1 MTTLHIHLGNK
12 KTQKDCLGI
21 IGDMPGAM
29 FTSGKYLSQLPNS
42 TVMMQK
48 ILDTK
53 IFGLFVDRGM
63 DQTACSILL
72 EVIQKREAGDK
83 KTLVIT
89 SKGYPLPKEVSLSF
103 AGNGVVCFSAEDCM
117 QVLDGFLV
125 EKEEV

>member
-1 MTTLHIHLGNK
+1 MATLHIHLGNK

-42 TVMMQK
+42 TIMMQR
-48 ILDTK
+48 ILDAE
-53 IFGLFVDRGM
+53 IFGLVIDRGM

-83 KTLVIT
+83 KRW
-89 SKGYPLPKEVSLSF
+89 
-103 AGNGVVCFSAEDCM
+103 
-117 QVLDGFLV
+117 
-125 EKEEV
+125 

>member
-63 DQTACSILL
+63 DQKGAVHVYNGILL
-72 EVIQKREAGDK
+72 SHIKGK
-83 KTLVIT
+83 KLCHLQRR
-89 SKGYPLPKEVSLSF
+89 GG
-103 AGNGVVCFSAEDCM
+103 A
-117 QVLDGFLV
+117 
-125 EKEEV
+125 